1 MSDGYKSGFGVTNV
15 ILLLGVG
22 AGLLG
27 VVALFAAML
36 PAVLAG

>member
-22 AGLLG
+22 AGLVG
-27 VVALFAAML
+27 VVALFVAML